1 VPESFYRF
9 RCCSSRER
17 PAAIRATIAAQQ
29 AWLECVTRQSST
41 RKTIELSL
49 DISILVHELGWRRGR
64 QQAVAAEVSQLH
76 VAAHAWRWI
85 RTVHGTPQL
94 PTCRCGVQTTHT
106 KTTGFRKVVKA
117 TILVRKK
124 PGMSDEAFIEHYNH
138 VHAQMAAPVL
148 QKHNVITYS
157 LVGYLC
163 YPAVDVQRGCRLS
176 DCFVCV
182 CRHIASSEIERS

>member
-1 VPESFYRF
+1 MET
-9 RCCSSRER
+9 RETAGCR
-17 PAAIRATIAAQQ
+17 GRGLPAARS
-29 AWLECVTRQSST
+29 CTRLAVDPYST
-41 RKTIELSL
+41 RHTSAADLPMWCPNNTHKNSLSNTAMVL
-49 DISILVHELGWRRGR
+49 EAGYPS
-64 QQAVAAEVSQLH
+64 
-76 VAAHAWRWI
+76 
-85 RTVHGTPQL
+85 
-94 PTCRCGVQTTHT
+94 
-106 KTTGFRKVVKA
+106 TTGFRKVVKA